1 MYANQIPKI
10 PAEMKILTIAFISF
24 LVFFFPLDVMAQT
37 GGFKAACDNVSGF
50 VETLLT
56 LLRVVS
62 VGVVTIAIIFSGYQI
77 AFAHKRFTDIA
88 PVLIG
93 GLLIGGAGE
102 IAIWFVGTTNS
113 AAAC

>member
-1 MYANQIPKI
+1 MYLNQTTKI
-10 PAEMKILTIAFISF
+10 PAELKILTIAFISF
-24 LVFFFPLDVMAQT
+24 LVFCFPLDAMAQT
-37 GGFKAACDNVSGF
+37 GFEEACNNVSGF
-50 VETLLT
+50 VGTLLT

-102 IAIWFVGTTNS
+102 IAIWFVGTTNT
-113 AAAC
+113 AATCA